1 MGCLGNGSTMDV
13 SVPTKIDVQGKK
25 LKAISMGKRHAVS
38 ITEDG
43 EVFSWGKGEPIGNFN
58 TYRRMVISLQ
68 CFTLNR
74 VIFVE
79 YLLLRED
86 WVMVVIQIKSLLN
99 KLEKNIFQM
108 NQSKQ
113 VAIIIPHLCCQ
124 KMEIFTCLVEMNAF
138 NLFESIFSHHKGF
151 RKHRKFDWWRSIRR
165 SLHSNSFG
173 SKRFRRK
180 RNQI

>member
-79 YLLLRED
+79 F
-86 WVMVVIQIKSLLN
+86 I
-99 KLEKNIFQM
+99 
-108 NQSKQ
+108 
-113 VAIIIPHLCCQ
+113 A
-124 KMEIFTCLVEMNAF
+124 
-138 NLFESIFSHHKGF
+138 
-151 RKHRKFDWWRSIRR
+151 
-165 SLHSNSFG
+165 
-173 SKRFRRK
+173 
-180 RNQI
+180 